1 MITVESL
8 VSINIY
14 FKIYPRKGKLYN
26 NIFVNCYN
34 LITLT
39 FANHE
44 INHEIIDSQNR
55 VYRHRLLVEHL
66 RFAYK
71 PMILHFYGHYEQFYN
86 SYKSLIS
93 YKMYIKLTSVSH
105 FILICSLKLL

>member
-14 FKIYPRKGKLYN
+14 FKMFPVRENFTIIYLL
-26 NIFVNCYN
+26 IVIN

-44 INHEIIDSQNR
+44 IIDSQNG
-55 VYRHRLLVEHL
+55 VYRQRLSVEHL

-71 PMILHFYGHYEQFYN
+71 TMILHFYGHYEQFYN
-86 SYKSLIS
+86 SYKSL
-93 YKMYIKLTSVSH
+93 
-105 FILICSLKLL
+105 